1 MQLTEIK
8 HRSLRQRLTACAATA
23 VLATSSV
30 VPAFADANDNNTASP
45 IKHVIIIIGEN
56 RSFDHVFATY
66 TPSNNTDTVLNL
78 LSEKIV
84 NADGSPGPNYGK
96 AIQYSASDYDVYQLS
111 PSKAPYATLPPAL
124 VGGPTTPYVCA
135 FTSAAIP

>member
-8 HRSLRQRLTACAATA
+8 HRSRRQRLMACAATA

-30 VPAFADANDNNTASP
+30 APAYAAGNDNNTASP

-66 TPSNNTDTVLNL
+66 TPSNSTDTVLNL
-78 LSEKIV
+78 LSEGIV
-84 NADGSPGPNYGK
+84 KADGTPGANDG
-96 AIQYSASDYDVYQLS
+96 
-111 PSKAPYATLPPAL
+111 
-124 VGGPTTPYVCA
+124 
-135 FTSAAIP
+135 